1 MMKLD
6 EQLAR
11 RFMLYLDNGDPEA
24 MRQMMSPSFPGRE
37 EFIRGIAT
45 KVRRNPVLMAKLP
58 GPEVL
63 EFFQEEPGTD
73 AFQAALQRERF
84 QREQDRL
91 VVQLAQGALLL
102 GQAEQ
107 KKREGRGG
115 ADGQE

>member
-1 MMKLD
+1 MELD

-45 KVRRNPVLMAKLP
+45 KVRRNPVLMAKLS
-58 GPEVL
+58 GPEIL
-63 EFFQEEPGTD
+63 EFFQEEPGGD
-73 AFQAALQRERF
+73 AFQAALQRQRF
-84 QREQDRL
+84 QHEQDRL